1 MATPKRLPYT
11 TAGAGGGARRGSG
24 TVPPVVVLVFLFVV
38 APSIFLVARSGG
50 RVHVHVASGPS
61 RPALR
66 PTKPSLPSAKSLP
79 EP

>member
-11 TAGAGGGARRGSG
+11 TTGAGGGARRGSG

-50 RVHVHVASGPS
+50 NGHVHVASGPS
-61 RPALR
+61 RPT
-66 PTKPSLPSAKSLP
+66 P
-79 EP
+79 